1 MKKLKVITVVGT
13 RPEIIRL
20 SRVLQKLDAS
30 PAIEHVLVH
39 TGQNYDY
46 ELNEVF
52 FEDLGLRKPD
62 HFLHA
67 AGASATET
75 AGQIL
80 IKIEPVLEAVRPD
93 AFLVLGDTN
102 SCLCAIAAKKRR
114 IPIFH
119 MEAGNRC
126 FDQRV
131 PEESNRKIVDHIADI
146 NLTYSDIAREY
157 LLREGLP
164 PDQIIKTGSPMY
176 EVLHHY
182 MPKIQASDVLERL
195 GLVSGDRGQETGDRS
210 QRSEVRDQMSDVQP
224 SDRPTVRPPARLSPP
239 PVNYYLV
246 SAHREEN
253 ITSELNFANLVAT
266 LNLIAEQ
273 YGYPIIVST
282 HPRTRK
288 MIETK
293 GVVFN
298 PLIRLMKPMGLSDYL
313 ALQIHAKAVLSD
325 SGTISEESSIL
336 NFPALNI
343 REAHERPEA
352 MEEAAVMM
360 VGLNP
365 ERVMQGLAQLE
376 TQSRGGREI
385 SINELNELNELREKG
400 ESGATDI
407 HRLSQN
413 KSEKS
418 VQSVDNAWPSCGLDS
433 GDEKA
438 ELRLVSD
445 YSIPNVS
452 DKVVRIILSYT
463 DYVNRVVWQK

>member
-1 MKKLKVITVVGT
+1 MKIDRPPYHDSRLTIHDLLFTTHDSLPLMKTLKVLTVVGT

-20 SRVLQKLDAS
+20 SCVMKKLDAS

-62 HFLHA
+62 FFLNA
-67 AGASATET
+67 AGANATET

-80 IKIEPVLEAVRPD
+80 IKIDPVLEQVRPD

-131 PEESNRKIVDHIADI
+131 PEETNRKIVDHISDI
-146 NLTYSDIAREY
+146 NMPYSDIARDY

-164 PDQIIKTGSPMY
+164 PDRIIKTGSPMF
-176 EVLHHY
+176 EVLQHCRS
-182 MPKIQASDVLERL
+182 KIEASDVVERL
-195 GLVSGDRGQETGDRS
+195 GLVSCEKGVVCS
-210 QRSEVRDQMSDVQP
+210 KSERLNEGFPEALNHSTTQP
-224 SDRPTVRPPARLSPP
+224 LPTP
-239 PVNYYLV
+239 YFLV

-253 ITSELNFANLVAT
+253 IASEKNFADLVRS
-266 LNLIAEQ
+266 LNLIAET
-273 YGYPIIVST
+273 YGFPVIVST

-288 MIETK
+288 MIEKK

-313 ALQIHAKAVLSD
+313 ALQLHAKVVLSD

-352 MEEAAVMM
+352 MEEASVMM

-365 ERVMQGLAQLE
+365 ERIMQGLAQLE
-376 TQSRGGREI
+376 SQGRGERAGLTQRRG
-385 SINELNELNELREKG
+385 
-400 ESGATDI
+400 D
-407 HRLSQN
+407 
-413 KSEKS
+413 
-418 VQSVDNAWPSCGLDS
+418 
-433 GDEKA
+433 A
-438 ELRLVSD
+438 EAQLRLVND
-445 YSIPNVS
+445 YATPNVS

-463 DYVNRVVWQK
+463 DYVNRTVWQKEHQ